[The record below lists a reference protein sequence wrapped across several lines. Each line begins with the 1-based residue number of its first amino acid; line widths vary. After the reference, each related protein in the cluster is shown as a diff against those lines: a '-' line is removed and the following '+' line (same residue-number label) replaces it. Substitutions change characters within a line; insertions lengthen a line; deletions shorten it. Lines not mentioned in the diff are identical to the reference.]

1 MEWISY
7 FEYTM
12 NQNHKKMLPIFNC
25 NNMVDPI
32 KKILLSHPKNAFF
45 NQNKINSEF
54 KELNFFDAPDYNESL
69 NEYEAFIDILKFH
82 NIELYFLDGDNTNTI
97 DSIYAHDPFIISNDG
112 AIICNMGKKN
122 RISEIENVKIFLK
135 NNEIP
140 IIGEISAPG
149 KLEGGDIVWIDKHN
163 IAIGIGYRSNIEGA
177 KQLGEI
183 LSDCVKNI
191 IPVPLPHWNGPN
203 DCLHLMSNLSP
214 IDSNL
219 FLVFSKL
226 LPVQFIQYLK
236 ENKIELIEVP
246 FKEYETMACNVLAI
260 APREVIM
267 LEGNPITKNLLENE
281 NVIVH
286 TYKGSEISLKGAGGP
301 TCLTKPFLRLLPND

>member
-12 NQNHKKMLPIFNC
+12 NQNHKRKSPIFNC

-32 KKILLSHPKNAFF
+32 KKILLNHPKNAFL

-54 KELNFFDAPDYNESL
+54 KELKFFDAPDYDESL

-82 NIELYFLDGDNTNTI
+82 NIELYFLAGNNTNTI

-183 LSDCVKNI
+183 LSGCVKNI

-246 FKEYETMACNVLAI
+246 FNEYETMACNVLAI

-267 LEGNPITKNLLENE
+267 LEGNPITKKLLENE

>member
-1 MEWISY
+1 M
-7 FEYTM
+7 TH
-12 NQNHKKMLPIFNC
+12 NHKGMQPIFNC

-32 KKILLSHPKNAFF
+32 KKILLNHPKNAFF
-45 NQNKINSEF
+45 NQKKIDSEF
-54 KELNFFDAPDYNESL
+54 KELNFSDAPDYNESL
-69 NEYEAFIDILKFH
+69 HEYEAFIDILKSH
-82 NIELYFLDGDNTNTI
+82 NIELYFLDGGSKNTI

-112 AIICNMGKKN
+112 AIICNMGKNN
-122 RISEIENVKIFLK
+122 RVSEIENIKIFLK
-135 NNEIP
+135 NNDIP
-140 IIGEISAPG
+140 IIGKISAPG

-163 IAIGIGYRSNIEGA
+163 IAVGIGYRSNIEGA

-183 LSDCVKNI
+183 LSGIVKNV

-214 IDSNL
+214 IDFNL
-219 FLVFSKL
+219 FLVYSRL
-226 LPVQFIQYLK
+226 LPVQFIQYLE

-246 FKEYETMACNVLAI
+246 FNEYETMACNVLAI

-267 LEGNPITKNLLENE
+267 LEGNPITKKLLEKE
-281 NVIVH
+281 NVLVH

-301 TCLTKPFLRLLPND
+301 TCLTKPLLRSLPSD

>member
-12 NQNHKKMLPIFNC
+12 NQNHKRKSPIFNC

-32 KKILLSHPKNAFF
+32 KKILLNHPKNAFF

-82 NIELYFLDGDNTNTI
+82 DIELYFLDKNNTNTI

-140 IIGEISAPG
+140 ILGEISAPG
-149 KLEGGDIVWIDKHN
+149 KLEGGDIVWIDKYN

-183 LSDCVKNI
+183 LSGCVKNI

-246 FKEYETMACNVLAI
+246 FNEYETMACNVLAI

-267 LEGNPITKNLLENE
+267 LEGNPITKKLLENE

>member
-1 MEWISY
+1 
-7 FEYTM
+7 M
-12 NQNHKKMLPIFNC
+12 NQNHKRMLPVFNC

-32 KKILLSHPKNAFF
+32 KKILLNHPKNAFF

-140 IIGEISAPG
+140 ILGEISAPG

-183 LSDCVKNI
+183 LSGCVKNI

-246 FKEYETMACNVLAI
+246 FNEYETMACNVLAI

-267 LEGNPITKNLLENE
+267 LEGNPITKKLLENE

>member
-1 MEWISY
+1 M
-7 FEYTM
+7 T
-12 NQNHKKMLPIFNC
+12 QNHKRMQPIFNC

-32 KKILLSHPKNAFF
+32 KKILLNHPKNAFF

-54 KELNFFDAPDYNESL
+54 KELNFFDAPDYKESL
-69 NEYEAFIDILKFH
+69 NEYEAFIDLLKSH
-82 NIELYFLDGDNTNTI
+82 NIKLYFLDGNIPNTI
-97 DSIYAHDPFIISNDG
+97 DSIYAHDPFVISNDG

-122 RISEIENVKIFLK
+122 RASEVENVKIFLK

-140 IIGEISAPG
+140 ILGEISTPG
-149 KLEGGDIVWIDKHN
+149 KLEGGDVVWINKHN
-163 IAIGIGYRSNIEGA
+163 IAVGIGYRSNIEGSR
-177 KQLGEI
+177 QLGEI
-183 LSDCVKNI
+183 LSGSVKNI

-219 FLVFSKL
+219 FLIYSRL

-246 FKEYETMACNVLAI
+246 FEEYETMACNVLAI

-267 LEGNPITKNLLENE
+267 LEGNPITKKLLEKE

-301 TCLTKPFLRLLPND
+301 TCLTKPLLRSLLSD

>member
-12 NQNHKKMLPIFNC
+12 NQNHKRKSPIFNC

-32 KKILLSHPKNAFF
+32 KKILLNHPKNAFL

-54 KELNFFDAPDYNESL
+54 KELKFFDAPDYYESL

-82 NIELYFLDGDNTNTI
+82 NIELYFLAGNNTNTI

-140 IIGEISAPG
+140 ILGEISAPG

-163 IAIGIGYRSNIEGA
+163 IAIGIGYRSNIEGV
-177 KQLGEI
+177 KQLSEI
-183 LSDCVKNI
+183 LSGCVKNI

-214 IDSNL
+214 IDYNL
-219 FLVFSKL
+219 FLVFPKL

-236 ENKIELIEVP
+236 ENKIKLIEVP

-267 LEGNPITKNLLENE
+267 LEGNPITKKLLESE

>member
-1 MEWISY
+1 M
-7 FEYTM
+7 TH
-12 NQNHKKMLPIFNC
+12 NHKGMQPIFNC

-32 KKILLSHPKNAFF
+32 KKILLNHPKNAFF
-45 NQNKINSEF
+45 NQKKIDSEF
-54 KELNFFDAPDYNESL
+54 KELNFSDAPDYNESL
-69 NEYEAFIDILKFH
+69 HEYEAFIDILKSH
-82 NIELYFLDGDNTNTI
+82 NIELYFLDGSNNNTI

-122 RISEIENVKIFLK
+122 RVSEIENIKIFLK
-135 NNEIP
+135 NNDIP
-140 IIGEISAPG
+140 ILGEISAPG

-163 IAIGIGYRSNIEGA
+163 IAVGIGYRSNIEGA

-183 LSDCVKNI
+183 LSGIVKNVI
-191 IPVPLPHWNGPN
+191 LVPLPHWNGPS

-219 FLVFSKL
+219 FLVYSRL
-226 LPVQFIQYLK
+226 LPVQFIQYLE

-246 FKEYETMACNVLAI
+246 FEEYETMACNVLAI

-267 LEGNPITKNLLENE
+267 LEGNPITKKLLEKE

-301 TCLTKPFLRLLPND
+301 TCLTKPLLRLLQSD

>member
-1 MEWISY
+1 
-7 FEYTM
+7 M
-12 NQNHKKMLPIFNC
+12 NQNHKRMLPVFNC

-140 IIGEISAPG
+140 ILGEISAPG

-301 TCLTKPFLRLLPND
+301 TCLTKPLLRL

>member
-1 MEWISY
+1 
-7 FEYTM
+7 M
-12 NQNHKKMLPIFNC
+12 NQNHKRMLPIFNC

-32 KKILLSHPKNAFF
+32 KKILLNHPKNAFF

-140 IIGEISAPG
+140 ILGEISAPG

-163 IAIGIGYRSNIEGA
+163 IAIGIGYRSNIEGV
-177 KQLGEI
+177 KQLSEI
-183 LSDCVKNI
+183 LSGCVKNI

-246 FKEYETMACNVLAI
+246 FNEYETMACNVLAI

-267 LEGNPITKNLLENE
+267 LEGNPITKKLLENE

>member
-1 MEWISY
+1 M
-7 FEYTM
+7 TH
-12 NQNHKKMLPIFNC
+12 NHKGMQPIFNC

-32 KKILLSHPKNAFF
+32 KKILLNHPKNAFF
-45 NQNKINSEF
+45 NQKKIDSEF

-69 NEYEAFIDILKFH
+69 HEYEAFTDILKSH
-82 NIELYFLDGDNTNTI
+82 NIEMYFLDRNNTNTI

-122 RISEIENVKIFLK
+122 RVSETENIKIFLK
-135 NNEIP
+135 NNDIP
-140 IIGEISAPG
+140 ILGEISAPG

-163 IAIGIGYRSNIEGA
+163 IAVGIGYRSNIEGA
-177 KQLGEI
+177 RQLGEI
-183 LSDCVKNI
+183 LSGIVKNVI
-191 IPVPLPHWNGPN
+191 LVPLPHWNGPS

-214 IDSNL
+214 IDFNL
-219 FLVFSKL
+219 FLVYSRL
-226 LPVQFIQYLK
+226 LPVQFIQYLE

-246 FKEYETMACNVLAI
+246 FEEYETMACNVLAI

-267 LEGNPITKNLLENE
+267 LEGNPITKKLLEKE

-301 TCLTKPFLRLLPND
+301 TCLTKPLLRSLPSD

>member
-1 MEWISY
+1 
-7 FEYTM
+7 M
-12 NQNHKKMLPIFNC
+12 NQNHKRMLPVFNC

-82 NIELYFLDGDNTNTI
+82 DIELYFLDKDNTNTI

-140 IIGEISAPG
+140 ILGEISAPG
-149 KLEGGDIVWIDKHN
+149 KLEGGDIVWIDKYN

-183 LSDCVKNI
+183 LSGCVKNI

-246 FKEYETMACNVLAI
+246 FNEYETMACNVLAI

-267 LEGNPITKNLLENE
+267 LEGNPITKKLLENE

>member
-1 MEWISY
+1 
-7 FEYTM
+7 M
-12 NQNHKKMLPIFNC
+12 NQNHKRMLPVFNC

-149 KLEGGDIVWIDKHN
+149 KLEGGDIVWIDKYN

-183 LSDCVKNI
+183 LSGCVKNI

-246 FKEYETMACNVLAI
+246 FNEYETMACNVLAI

-267 LEGNPITKNLLENE
+267 LEGNPITKKLLENE

>member
-12 NQNHKKMLPIFNC
+12 NQNHKRKSPIFNC

-32 KKILLSHPKNAFF
+32 KKILLNHPKNAFL

-54 KELNFFDAPDYNESL
+54 KELKFFDAPDYYESL

-82 NIELYFLDGDNTNTI
+82 NIELYFLAGNNTNTI

-149 KLEGGDIVWIDKHN
+149 KLEGGDIVWIDKYN

-183 LSDCVKNI
+183 LSGCVKNI

-246 FKEYETMACNVLAI
+246 FNEYETMACNVLAI

-267 LEGNPITKNLLENE
+267 LEGNPITKKLLENE

>member
-1 MEWISY
+1 M
-7 FEYTM
+7 TH
-12 NQNHKKMLPIFNC
+12 NHKRMQPIFNC

-32 KKILLSHPKNAFF
+32 KKILLNHPKNAFF
-45 NQNKINSEF
+45 NQKKIDSEF
-54 KELNFFDAPDYNESL
+54 KELNFLDAPDYNESL
-69 NEYEAFIDILKFH
+69 NEYEAFIDILKSQ
-82 NIELYFLDGDNTNTI
+82 NIELYFLDENSTNTI

-122 RISEIENVKIFLK
+122 RVSETENIKIFLK
-135 NNEIP
+135 NNDIP
-140 IIGEISAPG
+140 ILGEISAPG

-163 IAIGIGYRSNIEGA
+163 IAVGIGYRSNIEGA
-177 KQLGEI
+177 RQLGEI
-183 LSDCVKNI
+183 LSGIVKNV

-219 FLVFSKL
+219 FLIYSKL

-246 FKEYETMACNVLAI
+246 FEEYETMACNVLAI
-260 APREVIM
+260 APKEVIM
-267 LEGNPITKNLLENE
+267 LEGNPITKKLLEKE

-301 TCLTKPFLRLLPND
+301 TCLTKPFLRSLPSD

>member
-1 MEWISY
+1 
-7 FEYTM
+7 M
-12 NQNHKKMLPIFNC
+12 NQNHKRMLPVFNC

-32 KKILLSHPKNAFF
+32 KKILLNHPKNAFF

-149 KLEGGDIVWIDKHN
+149 KLEGGDIVWIDKYN

-183 LSDCVKNI
+183 LSGCVKNI

-246 FKEYETMACNVLAI
+246 FNEYETMACNVLAI

-267 LEGNPITKNLLENE
+267 LEGNPITKKLLENE

>member
-1 MEWISY
+1 M
-7 FEYTM
+7 T
-12 NQNHKKMLPIFNC
+12 QNHKGMQPIFKC

-32 KKILLSHPKNAFF
+32 KKILLNHPKNAFF
-45 NQNKINSEF
+45 NQKKIDSEF

-69 NEYEAFIDILKFH
+69 HEYEAFIDILKSH
-82 NIELYFLDGDNTNTI
+82 NIELYFLDGSNNNTI

-122 RISEIENVKIFLK
+122 RVSEIENIKIFLK
-135 NNEIP
+135 NNDIP
-140 IIGEISAPG
+140 ILGEISAPG

-163 IAIGIGYRSNIEGA
+163 IAVGIGYRSNIEGA

-183 LSDCVKNI
+183 LSGIVKNVI
-191 IPVPLPHWNGPN
+191 SVPLPHWNGPS

-219 FLVFSKL
+219 FLVYSRL
-226 LPVQFIQYLK
+226 LPVQFIQYL
-236 ENKIELIEVP
+236 EESKIELIEVP
-246 FKEYETMACNVLAI
+246 FEEYETMACNVLAI
-260 APREVIM
+260 APREIIM
-267 LEGNPITKNLLENE
+267 LEGNPITKKLLEKQ

-286 TYKGSEISLKGAGGP
+286 TYKGSEISLKG
-301 TCLTKPFLRLLPND
+301 TSISSILLSSKY

>member
-1 MEWISY
+1 
-7 FEYTM
+7 M
-12 NQNHKKMLPIFNC
+12 NQNHKRMLPIFNC

-32 KKILLSHPKNAFF
+32 KKILLNHPKNAFF

-140 IIGEISAPG
+140 ILGEISAPG
-149 KLEGGDIVWIDKHN
+149 KLEGGDIVWIDKYN

-183 LSDCVKNI
+183 LSGCVKNI

-246 FKEYETMACNVLAI
+246 FNEYETMACNVLAI

-267 LEGNPITKNLLENE
+267 LEGNPITKKLLENE

>member
-1 MEWISY
+1 MQY
-7 FEYTM
+7 G
-12 NQNHKKMLPIFNC
+12 QN
-25 NNMVDPI
+25 
-32 KKILLSHPKNAFF
+32 
-45 NQNKINSEF
+45 
-54 KELNFFDAPDYNESL
+54 
-69 NEYEAFIDILKFH
+69 
-82 NIELYFLDGDNTNTI
+82 
-97 DSIYAHDPFIISNDG
+97 
-112 AIICNMGKKN
+112 N
-122 RISEIENVKIFLK
+122 RVSEIENIKIFLK
-135 NNEIP
+135 NNDIP

-163 IAIGIGYRSNIEGA
+163 IAVGIGYRSNIEGA

-183 LSDCVKNI
+183 LSGIVKNV
-191 IPVPLPHWNGPN
+191 IPVPLPHWNGPS

-219 FLVFSKL
+219 FLVHSRL
-226 LPVQFIQYLK
+226 LPVQFIQYLE

-267 LEGNPITKNLLENE
+267 LEGNPITKKLLEKE

-301 TCLTKPFLRLLPND
+301 TCLTKPLLRLLPSD

>member
-32 KKILLSHPKNAFF
+32 KKILLNHPKNAFI

-82 NIELYFLDGDNTNTI
+82 NIELYFLDGNNTNTI

-183 LSDCVKNI
+183 LSGCVKNI

>member
-1 MEWISY
+1 MSY

-12 NQNHKKMLPIFNC
+12 NQNHKRKSPIFNC

-32 KKILLSHPKNAFF
+32 KKILLNHPKNAFF

-140 IIGEISAPG
+140 ILGEISAPG

-163 IAIGIGYRSNIEGA
+163 IAIGIGYRSNIEGV
-177 KQLGEI
+177 KQLSEI
-183 LSDCVKNI
+183 LSGCVKNI

-246 FKEYETMACNVLAI
+246 FNEYETMACNVLAI

-267 LEGNPITKNLLENE
+267 LEGNPITKKLLENE